1 MNRRTRVGWKEQCG
15 YDELTGLT
23 YPECKSGLAC
33 QPTDNHWDSR
43 YVNVCLDETVGMGE
57 TCEGWNESTGKPFPR
72 CDDGLVCGL
81 RGPDFDSLPGMENI
95 C

>member
-1 MNRRTRVGWKEQCG
+1 M
-15 YDELTGLT
+15 T

-33 QPTDNHWDSR
+33 QPKDSYLDSR
-43 YVNVCLDETVGMGE
+43 NVNVCLDETVGMGE

-72 CDDGLVCGL
+72 CDDDLVCRDHGL
-81 RGPDFDSLPGMENI
+81 DSIPGMEST